1 MADTKMPAPPN
12 GETIRIVG
20 GKLIVPDNPI
30 VPFIEGDGTGPDIW
44 RASVRVLDAAVAK
57 AYGGKRKIAW
67 MEVLAGQKSYDA
79 LGTWLPDE
87 TVKAFKDYL
96 VGIKGPL
103 TTPIGGGIR
112 SLNVALRQLLDLYV
126 CLRPVRWFKGVPSP
140 VKRPENVDMVIFREN
155 TEDIYTGIEFEA
167 GSEDAKKVLEFL
179 KANWPA
185 MYKKIR
191 FPETAAIGFKPV
203 SKEGTE
209 RLVRAAIRYAIANRQ
224 KSVTIVH
231 KGNIMKFTEGAF
243 RNWGYELAEREFAAE
258 TYTWDQWERTKKASG
273 GAAADA
279 EQKSALA
286 SGKVLI
292 KDAIADITLQQVLT
306 RPQETDV
313 IATLNLNGDYLSDAL
328 AAQVGGIGIAPGG
341 NVNYDTGH
349 AVFEATHGTAPKYAD
364 LDKVNPGSVVLSGE
378 MMLRYMGWTEAADLV
393 IKGMDGAIGAKKVTY
408 DFARLTEG
416 ATEVKC
422 SEFGDQIISHMD

>member
-1 MADTKMPAPPN
+1 
-12 GETIRIVG
+12 
-20 GKLIVPDNPI
+20 
-30 VPFIEGDGTGPDIW
+30 
-44 RASVRVLDAAVAK
+44 
-57 AYGGKRKIAW
+57 
-67 MEVLAGQKSYDA
+67 
-79 LGTWLPDE
+79 
-87 TVKAFKDYL
+87 
-96 VGIKGPL
+96 
-103 TTPIGGGIR
+103 
-112 SLNVALRQLLDLYV
+112 
-126 CLRPVRWFKGVPSP
+126 
-140 VKRPENVDMVIFREN
+140 
-155 TEDIYTGIEFEA
+155 
-167 GSEDAKKVLEFL
+167 
-179 KANWPA
+179 
-185 MYKKIR
+185 
-191 FPETAAIGFKPV
+191 
-203 SKEGTE
+203 
-209 RLVRAAIRYAIANRQ
+209 
-224 KSVTIVH
+224 
-231 KGNIMKFTEGAF
+231 MKFTEGAF

-273 GAAADA
+273 GPAADA
-279 EQKSALA
+279 EQKAALA

-378 MMLRYMGWTEAADLV
+378 MMFRYMGWTEAADLV

-422 SEFGDQIISHMD
+422 SEFGDQIIAHMD